1 MSRCFLQLEERA
13 LTKQVGFQSPFKTTN
28 RLTLSNGKR

>member
-13 LTKQVGFQSPFKTTN
+13 LAKQVGFQSPFKTIN
-28 RLTLSNGKR
+28 RVTLSHGKR